1 MIKLKPVTINI
12 LPGEVTIDRAESS
25 LIYIQMATPA
35 KERTANGEV
44 QLGTE
49 DAQGNFVFAI
59 SKTAAMTPEQY
70 AAWGTDD
77 AYATEVLCINL
88 GLEPV

>member
-1 MIKLKPVTINI
+1 MIKLKPVTINT
-12 LPGEVTIDRAESS
+12 LPGEVTIDRAQSS

-49 DAQGNFVFAI
+49 VDGSFVPAI
-59 SKTAAMTPEQY
+59 CKTTAMTPEQY

-88 GLEPV
+88 GLEPA

>member
-1 MIKLKPVTINI
+1 MIKLKPVTINT
-12 LPGEVTIDRAESS
+12 LPGEVTIDRAQSS
-25 LIYIQMATPA
+25 LIYIQMATSA

-49 DAQGNFVFAI
+49 DAEGNFVPAI

>member
-1 MIKLKPVTINI
+1 MIKLKPVTINT
-12 LPGEVTIDRAESS
+12 LPGEVTIDRAQCS
-25 LIYIQMATPA
+25 LVYIQMGTPA

-49 DAQGNFVFAI
+49 DAEGNFVPAI